1 MTVQT
6 GVESLNFLAARRL
19 TLPVESFHSGVAD
32 DAPADVAVERLVERG
47 RGTFMERGARDRA
60 LEDSV
65 QQAKQ
70 SGLSADGARRLRDI
84 LSRRVDAFRRA
95 LRGDPPARVEP
106 MRVQLKPQAQAVK
119 ARPRR
124 YDPVKTGWLASCIA
138 ALVAFG
144 LIVRN
149 IQAVWAS
156 PAMAVPQ
163 RDTSRLVSD

>member
-1 MTVQT
+1 MDSR
-6 GVESLNFLAARRL
+6 E
-19 TLPVESFHSGVAD
+19 
-32 DAPADVAVERLVERG
+32 
-47 RGTFMERGARDRA
+47 ERGARERA

-65 QQAKQ
+65 QQAEQ
-70 SGLSADGARRLRDI
+70 SGLSADGACRLRDI

-144 LIVRN
+144 LLVRN

-156 PAMAVPQ
+156 PATAVPK
-163 RDTSRLVSD
+163 RTLSVWSANTRR